1 MSEED
6 ENEKV
11 KAMILHALARKRKW
25 NESHTPLTNVIKWVI
40 IRKNGKRVKKLISQ
54 LRKEGLVNVKPT
66 HYGEEISLNFY
77 QKEKVIEVIKKYFE
91 DFIA

>member
-1 MSEED
+1 MVEE

-25 NESHTPLTNVIKWVI
+25 GESHTPLTNLVKWIV
-40 IRKNGKRVKKLISQ
+40 IRKNGKRVKKLLGE
-54 LRKEGLVNVKPT
+54 LRKELLVNIKPT

-77 QKEKVIEVIKKYFE
+77 QKGKIIEIIKKYFI
-91 DFIA
+91 DFVT